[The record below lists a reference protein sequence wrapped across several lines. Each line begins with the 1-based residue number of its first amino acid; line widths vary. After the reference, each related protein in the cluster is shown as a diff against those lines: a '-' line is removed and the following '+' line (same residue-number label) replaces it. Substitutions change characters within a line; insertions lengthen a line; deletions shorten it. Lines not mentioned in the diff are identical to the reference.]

1 MAYQMYTTRALV
13 LSVRDRIGAD
23 RMVRMYTEEAGMID
37 ARAAGVREERSKMR
51 YALQPF
57 SSVRVT
63 FVRGRREWRI
73 TGVEPERNFFLETT
87 ERACRAGLV
96 SLAKLLERF
105 VRGEEESRPLYNLV
119 NDAAHFLS
127 EETHEDALRVLSLRM
142 LHILGYVDA
151 PAALVPLITAPNL
164 ATALSVC
171 AADARASIDK
181 QLGHVD
187 TVSHL

>member
-87 ERACRAGLV
+87 DQAVCR
-96 SLAKLLERF
+96 
-105 VRGEEESRPLYNLV
+105 
-119 NDAAHFLS
+119 
-127 EETHEDALRVLSLRM
+127 
-142 LHILGYVDA
+142 
-151 PAALVPLITAPNL
+151 
-164 ATALSVC
+164 
-171 AADARASIDK
+171 
-181 QLGHVD
+181 
-187 TVSHL
+187 